1 MNVGVG
7 FFMGSSERDGIG
19 WSITYLLHQLLRLG
33 SRHSF
38 TLYTNLPAEQV
49 SGEFGHPPNLRVAT
63 LGASGFTRWEQ
74 ILLPQALRRDRID
87 LFHSP
92 LGLPLLSGTP
102 GIATIHD
109 VCFMSCPETF
119 TRRMR
124 VYFRTFL
131 PLSVR
136 KARLVVTVSGASRDA
151 LIQHLGVPAEKI
163 RVVPN
168 GIAEH
173 FRPVRD
179 PGRLA
184 GVRGRYGLPD
194 AFILYAGTL
203 EPRKNVMS
211 LLRAFRLLREEGR
224 IKESLVIVGKSGWLS
239 DEVPEFV
246 RRSGLADLV
255 HLAGYVAREDLPAV
269 YSAARLFVY
278 PSVCE
283 GFGLPP
289 LEAMACGTPVVA
301 SNVSAM
307 PEVLGSAAQLVAPH
321 DVPGLAAAIEAML
334 NDERLRERQRAD
346 GLGRAA
352 TYRWDRAA
360 REMLQVYEE
369 ATARPA

>member
-7 FFMGSSERDGIG
+7 FFMGSAERDGIG
-19 WSITYLLHQLLRLG
+19 WSITYLLQQLLRLG

-38 TLYTNLPAEQV
+38 TLYTNLPAEPV
-49 SGEFGHPPNLRVAT
+49 AREFGHPPNLRVVA
-63 LGASGFTRWEQ
+63 LAASGFTRWEQ
-74 ILLPQALRRDRID
+74 LLLPQALRRDCID

-124 VYFRTFL
+124 VYFGTFL

-151 LIQHLGVPAEKI
+151 LIEHLGVPAEKV

-168 GIAEH
+168 GVAEH
-173 FRPVRD
+173 FRPVRN

-184 GVRGRYGLPD
+184 EVRGHYDLPD
-194 AFILYAGTL
+194 SFILYAGTL
-203 EPRKNVMS
+203 EPRKNVIS
-211 LLRAFRLLREEGR
+211 LLRAFRLLREAGR

-246 RRSGLADLV
+246 RRSGLADQV

-278 PSVCE
+278 PSLCE

-289 LEAMACGTPVVA
+289 LEAMACGTPVIA

-307 PEVLGSAAQLVAPH
+307 PEILGSAAQLVAPR
-321 DVPGLAAAIEAML
+321 DVHGLAAAILTML
-334 NDERLRERQRAD
+334 DDEPLRERRRID
-346 GLGRAA
+346 GLVRAA
-352 TYRWDRAA
+352 TYRWDHAA
-360 REMLQVYEE
+360 REMLRIYEE